1 MLAFDQIAKCA
12 HGLYLARRSREPVR
26 QFSREFPGL
35 AIEDAY
41 AIQREWVRLEQLD
54 GRCVRGYKVGLTARA
69 LQQALQAAEPDYG
82 PLLDD
87 MIFESGGEIRA
98 EHFIAPRVEVELA
111 FVLARPLRGPGVTVD
126 DVLRATDYVT
136 PALEIIDARIE
147 LFDRETHQ
155 PRKLVDVICDLAA
168 AAGVVLGRVQVKS
181 TQLDLRWTGAIL
193 YKNEAIEETGLGAA
207 VLGHPA
213 ASIAWL
219 ANQLAARAT
228 GAIGVA
234 GTAGAAGATSATG
247 AVGAA
252 GIAGAIG
259 LQAGDVLLA
268 GSFTKP
274 VAAARG
280 DTLRADYGPL
290 GTLSFKLT

>member
-1 MLAFDQIAKCA
+1 
-12 HGLYLARRSREPVR
+12 
-26 QFSREFPGL
+26 
-35 AIEDAY
+35 
-41 AIQREWVRLEQLD
+41 
-54 GRCVRGYKVGLTARA
+54 
-69 LQQALQAAEPDYG
+69 
-82 PLLDD
+82 
-87 MIFESGGEIRA
+87 
-98 EHFIAPRVEVELA
+98 
-111 FVLARPLRGPGVTVD
+111 VLARPLRGPGVTVD
-126 DVLRATDYVT
+126 EVLSATDYVT

-147 LFDRETHQ
+147 LFGRETRQ

-168 AAGVVLGRVQVKS
+168 AAGVVLGRVQVKP

-219 ANQLAARAT
+219 ANRLAAGAT
-228 GAIGVA
+228 
-234 GTAGAAGATSATG
+234 GAAGA
-247 AVGAA
+247 V
-252 GIAGAIG
+252 G

-268 GSFTKP
+268 GSFTRP

>member
-1 MLAFDQIAKCA
+1 MLATDQIAECA
-12 HGLYLARRSREPVR
+12 HRLYLARKSREPVA
-26 QFSREFPGL
+26 QLSREFPGL
-35 AIEDAY
+35 VVEDAY
-41 AIQREWVRLEQLD
+41 SIQREWVRLEQLA
-54 GRCVRGYKVGLTARA
+54 GRSVRGYKVGLTAKA
-69 LQQALQAAEPDYG
+69 LQQALQATEPDYG

-87 MIFESGGEIRA
+87 MMFESDGEIRA
-98 EHFIAPRVEVELA
+98 QHFIAPRVEVELA
-111 FVLARPLRGPGVTVD
+111 FVLAQPLRGPGVTVD
-126 DVLRATDYVT
+126 DVLRATEYVT

-147 LFDRETHQ
+147 QFDRETRQ

-168 AAGVVLGRVQVKS
+168 AAGVVLGRVRVRPG
-181 TQLDLRWTGAIL
+181 QLDLRWTGAIV

-219 ANQLAARAT
+219 ANQ
-228 GAIGVA
+228 
-234 GTAGAAGATSATG
+234 
-247 AVGAA
+247 
-252 GIAGAIG
+252 IAPG
-259 LQAGDVLLA
+259 LQPGDVLLA

-280 DTLRADYGPL
+280 DAFRADYGPL

>member
-1 MLAFDQIAKCA
+1 MLATDQIAKCA
-12 HGLYLARRSREPVR
+12 HRLYLARKSREPVP
-26 QFSREFPGL
+26 QLSREFAGL

-41 AIQREWVRLEQLD
+41 AIQREWVRLEQLA
-54 GRCVRGYKVGLTARA
+54 GRSVRGYKVGLTANA
-69 LQQALQAAEPDYG
+69 LQQALEATEPDYG

-87 MIFESGGEIRA
+87 MIFQSDGEIRA

-111 FVLARPLRGPGVTVD
+111 FVLAQPLRGPGVTVD
-126 DVLRATDYVT
+126 DVLRATEYVT

-147 LFDRETHQ
+147 QFDRETRQ

-168 AAGVVLGRVQVKS
+168 AAGVVLGRVRANPRQV
-181 TQLDLRWTGAIL
+181 DLRWTGAIL
-193 YKNEAIEETGLGAA
+193 YKNEVIEETGLGAA

-219 ANQLAARAT
+219 ANALAPGAT
-228 GAIGVA
+228 G
-234 GTAGAAGATSATG
+234 
-247 AVGAA
+247 
-252 GIAGAIG
+252 
-259 LQAGDVLLA
+259 LRAGDVLLA

-274 VAAARG
+274 VSAARG
-280 DTLRADYGPL
+280 DTLCADYGPL

>member
-1 MLAFDQIAKCA
+1 MLSAEQVAQCA
-12 HGLYLARRSREPVR
+12 HRLYRARSSHEPIS
-26 QFSREFPGL
+26 QLSGAFPGL
-35 AIEDAY
+35 SVRDAY
-41 AIQREWVRLEQLD
+41 AIQREWVRLEQSG
-54 GRCVRGYKVGLTARA
+54 GRSLRGYKVGLTAKA
-69 LQQALQAAEPDYG
+69 LQQALQATEPDYG

-87 MIFESGGEIRA
+87 MIFEAGGEIRA
-98 EHFIAPRVEVELA
+98 ARFIAPRVEVELA
-111 FVLARPLRGPGVTVD
+111 FVLAQPLRGPGVTVD
-126 DVLRATDYVT
+126 EVLRATDYVT

-147 LFDRETHQ
+147 QFDRETRQ

-168 AAGVVLGRVQVKS
+168 AAGVVMGRVRVRPG
-181 TQLDLRWTGAIL
+181 QLDLRWTGAIL
-193 YKNEAIEETGLGAA
+193 YKNEAVEETGLGAA

-219 ANQLAARAT
+219 ANRLAADA
-228 GAIGVA
+228 
-234 GTAGAAGATSATG
+234 AGAAC
-247 AVGAA
+247 AA
-252 GIAGAIG
+252 G

-274 VAAARG
+274 VAAARD